1 MTRHSPRESSTFNT
15 TPRPTRSPALM
26 NKERPLSRFTPRS
39 TRRTWTSFFAI
50 PTSIPDRDDPE
61 GRRKIQWLPG
71 LSGRA
76 ADRLFTIS
84 CNRLRRDL
92 EPATR
97 MARHATNDLVNGSP
111 DEVLRRGPGRD
122 CLRSLC
128 CRDQY
133 PEQACQG

>member
-1 MTRHSPRESSTFNT
+1 MTRHTPRESLTFTT
-15 TPRPTRSPALM
+15 TPRARRSPALP
-26 NKERPLSRFTPRS
+26 NRERPLSRFTPRS
-39 TRRTWTSFFAI
+39 TRRTWTSSFAI
-50 PTSIPDRDDPE
+50 PTSIPDRDDPGE
-61 GRRKIQWLPG
+61 RRKTQRLPG

-76 ADRLFTIS
+76 ADQPFTIS
-84 CNRLRRDL
+84 RNRQRRDL

-97 MARHATNDLVNGSP
+97 MARHATNDLVHGNP
-111 DEVLRRGPGRD
+111 DEVLRREPGRD